1 MKDLTMLLDELK
13 DMSFFNKGDI
23 CLIGCSTSE
32 VIGEKI
38 GTVGSMEVAET
49 IFNALDV
56 VSKRQALLL
65 LFKDVNISTER

>member
-1 MKDLTMLLDELK
+1 M
-13 DMSFFNKGDI
+13 FN
-23 CLIGCSTSE
+23 IGSYWR
-32 VIGEKI
+32 KI

-65 LFKDVNISTER
+65 LFRM

>member
-32 VIGEKI
+32 VIGEKNRDCRFD
-38 GTVGSMEVAET
+38 GSCRNY
-49 IFNALDV
+49 F
-56 VSKRQALLL
+56 
-65 LFKDVNISTER
+65 

>member
-32 VIGEKI
+32 VIGEKL
-38 GTVGSMEVAET
+38 GPSVRWK
-49 IFNALDV
+49 LQ
-56 VSKRQALLL
+56 K
-65 LFKDVNISTER
+65 LF